1 MLRLMSRPARRVSSV
16 DVLASAV
23 HRVVPSALGRVVDQA
38 RLDVGTIAADLRGER
53 RRPFSTPSRPPLCA
67 PDLGQIDPIFHAL
80 PSVLRSPYTLL
91 RGDLGM
97 LARELRGE
105 RVSPVH
111 PRKAAARKSESR
123 AVVRKLE
130 IVERIDETAD
140 ALTLVLREPSGAPLA
155 FEAGQF
161 LTLHVA
167 IDGVVHKRA
176 YSLCSVPGALHAAIT
191 IKRIA
196 GGRVSELLHRT
207 ARAGGSIEVLGPSG
221 QFVAPAASGPRHWVL
236 FAGGSGITPII
247 SLAETALL
255 TEPDAKLTLIYGNRS
270 RADVIFFSRL
280 ERLVREHGA
289 RLRVVHVWEQGGERT
304 GVLDRAHVDALI
316 DELDLVRDGSPTEH
330 FVCGPQP
337 MMDAVSAALVGRG
350 VASSAIRQER
360 FVSPGAL
367 RVDRALPTEAVTVT
381 LRRRGKAVPLTVLP
395 NQTVLEAA
403 LASGVSVPFSCS
415 MGGCAACACTL
426 VDGEMALEEPNC
438 LTERERSEGKVLTC
452 VGRPLGPVTL
462 EVP

>member
-1 MLRLMSRPARRVSSV
+1 MTRPFRPVSSV
-16 DVLASAV
+16 DVLASVV

-38 RLDVGTIAADLRGER
+38 RLDVSTIAADLRGD
-53 RRPFSTPSRPPLCA
+53 RPRTFSTPSRPPVRATELA
-67 PDLGQIDPIFHAL
+67 DVDPIFHAL
-80 PSVLRSPYTLL
+80 PSMLRTPYTLL

-111 PRKAAARKSESR
+111 PRPKVERRAHRKAITLAPRQ
-123 AVVRKLE
+123 LE
-130 IVERIDETAD
+130 VVERIEQTAD
-140 ALTLVLREPSGAPLA
+140 AFTLVLREPSGAPLS

-161 LTLHVA
+161 LTLHVP
-167 IDGVVHKRA
+167 IDGVIHKRA
-176 YSLCSVPGALHAAIT
+176 YSLCTVPSEPSAAIT

-196 GGRVSELLHRT
+196 GGRVSEHLHRT
-207 ARAGGSIEVLGPSG
+207 MRAGASLQVLGPSG
-221 QFVAPAASGPRHWVL
+221 HFVAPAPSGPRHLVF
-236 FAGGSGITPII
+236 FAGGSGITPVI

-255 TEPDAKLTLIYGNRS
+255 REPGATVTLVFGNRG
-270 RADVIFFSRL
+270 RADVIFA
-280 ERLVREHGA
+280 A
-289 RLRVVHVWEQGGERT
+289 RLAALEASHPNRLSLIHVWEEGDGAHHT
-304 GVLDRAHVDALI
+304 GRLDAPMVRSILASMPTEPGDA
-316 DELDLVRDGSPTEH
+316 EH

-337 MMDAVSAALVGRG
+337 MMDAVVDALRARG
-350 VASSAIRQER
+350 VASARIHQER
-360 FVSPGAL
+360 FRSPGA
-367 RVDRALPTEAVTVT
+367 VTDARALPTEAVTVT

-403 LASGVSVPFSCS
+403 LAGGVSIPFSCS

-426 VDGEMALEEPNC
+426 VEGEMALEEPNC
-438 LTERERSEGKVLTC
+438 LTEAERAERKVLTC